1 MSSDSTITKLAIQNV
16 PINFFIG
23 KHELYTIL
31 YFPYLGYFVLE
42 PRNDDQTEDISAYSV
57 EEDSSE
63 LAFGS
68 GEIRNTPSND
78 KESLVGK

>member
-1 MSSDSTITKLAIQNV
+1 M
-16 PINFFIG
+16 
-23 KHELYTIL
+23 L